1 MIVNLGIE
9 NKTEPTL
16 SFREKSKLAVILIVF
31 VLIAVLLAQ
40 AVVNPIKDDNAARL
54 IEEELKKENYILI
67 DLDWSKNFRKH
78 GTREVVVKRS
88 LKPDENIE
96 NYPKESI
103 SVEGSNVFSL
113 LTIGEAYIF
122 PPEYIFFT
130 EVKGPRTYVTSDMQT
145 SIAEEIIKGNSVI
158 VK

>member
-1 MIVNLGIE
+1 MKKQDLKMSYKEKCILTVMLIGI
-9 NKTEPTL
+9 
-16 SFREKSKLAVILIVF
+16 

-67 DLDWSKNFRKH
+67 DLDWSKSFRKH

-88 LKPDENIE
+88 IKPGESIE

-145 SIAEEIIKGNSVI
+145 SIAEEILKGNSVI